1 MCNPNYCYDSII
13 QQLITTI
20 VDQKIVNGELF
31 TAYDISKCVQDE
43 EKAQGLPFTRHLEI
57 KHDVHNTI
65 DPHLLDNGGTYART
79 LIPVAT
85 PRPWLYHPQGADP
98 MTYIPFGQTQPI
110 GQNPQGVAPTPAPQ
124 LLPSGIMQPAPADDG
139 DDDGFDNRS
148 PDARGTLCVP
158 SQLLHEAGMLP
169 GNKVV
174 VVAETCGDQAVLI
187 VRKQTGSDTG
197 LTEYTVDSY
206 GNVRM
211 TAFTLTQGKLPGPL
225 YSFEGKTAEVYVF

>member
-1 MCNPNYCYDSII
+1 MCNCQV
-13 QQLITTI
+13 QQLIAAI
-20 VDQKIVNGELF
+20 VDQKVTNGEMF
-31 TAYDISKCVQDE
+31 TAYDISKSVQ
-43 EKAQGLPFTRHLEI
+43 AQEQSLGIPFTRHLEI
-57 KHDVHNTI
+57 KRDVHDTI

-79 LIPVAT
+79 LIPIGT
-85 PRPWLYHPQGADP
+85 PQPWLYHPQGADP
-98 MTYIPFGQTQPI
+98 MTYIPFGQTKPI
-110 GQNPQGVAPTPAPQ
+110 GQHPQSADPAASYIPHQ
-124 LLPSGIMQPAPADDG
+124 TKLLPSGVMQPAPSDDG
-139 DDDGFDNRS
+139 DDEFTDRS

-174 VVAETCGDQAVLI
+174 VVAETQGDKAVLV

-211 TAFTLTQGKLPGPL
+211 TAFTLIQGKLPGPM
-225 YSFEGKTAEVYVF
+225 YSFEGKDAEVYVF